1 MKKDRK
7 DSITKELDM
16 LEENQKL
23 IETHGD
29 VLKVTAQSITN
40 GATPFEVAGV
50 LMATAIHMYKEM
62 LDPDEFEQLLEDI
75 QQSALDVEFSDGF
88 EITKP
93 RTFH

>member
-1 MKKDRK
+1 MTKKD
-7 DSITKELDM
+7 LDT
-16 LEENQKL
+16 L

-29 VLKVTAQSITN
+29 VLKVTADSINN

-75 QQSALDVEFSDGF
+75 QQTALDYDYAYDKE
-88 EITKP
+88 
-93 RTFH
+93 RTIH